1 MTNFGWR
8 ACMIGAL
15 VITAMSIEVEVATTK
30 GWCTE
35 RKEVLYLVEV
45 VTSYTM
51 IEIVKQRGIFLRG
64 HWYKS

>member
-1 MTNFGWR
+1 
-8 ACMIGAL
+8 MIGAL

-35 RKEVLYLVEV
+35 RKEVLVLIEV
-45 VTSYTM
+45 GTSYTL
-51 IEIVKQRGIFLRG
+51 IELVKQRGIFIRG

>member
-15 VITAMSIEVEVATTK
+15 VITAMSIEVEVATTR

-35 RKEVLYLVEV
+35 RKGNLVLVEV
-45 VTSYTM
+45 GTSNTL
-51 IEIVKQRGIFLRG
+51 IELVKQRRILIRWY
-64 HWYKS
+64 WYKS

>member
-8 ACMIGAL
+8 ACMIGVL
-15 VITAMSIEVEVATTK
+15 MITAMSIEVEVATTK

-35 RKEVLYLVEV
+35 RKEVLVLIEV
-45 VTSYTM
+45 GTSYTL
-51 IEIVKQRGIFLRG
+51 IELVKQRGICIRG

>member
-8 ACMIGAL
+8 ACMIGAM

-35 RKEVLYLVEV
+35 RKEFLVLIEV
-45 VTSYTM
+45 GTSYTL
-51 IEIVKQRGIFLRG
+51 IELVKQRGILIRWY
-64 HWYKS
+64 WYKS